1 MKYFVLLSLLLSS
14 AFSQSKY
21 TIKLP
26 ANYNA
31 EKAYPLFLILHGGNS
46 NQRFTQDY
54 WKSKRLSE
62 DFIVA
67 YLEASTLDRAPDRFG
82 WRNMQAERQN
92 VASYYREI
100 SQKYRVDTTR
110 IFAAG
115 FSNGAK
121 MSLDLAL
128 SNTLPLRG
136 LILQNHGGKLSSA
149 VTNENLAKASK
160 QALHVVLVA
169 GETDSRYLHESIE
182 LKGLFEKHDI
192 AFKYYL
198 NKNVGHTVPKNFSKL
213 LDDYIKFLTQVTN

>member
-1 MKYFVLLSLLLSS
+1 MLRIVFFSLLFSS

-31 EKAYPLFLILHGGNS
+31 EKAYALFLILHGGNS
-46 NQRFTQDY
+46 NQNFTQDY

-67 YLEASTLDRAPDRFG
+67 YLEASTIDRAPDRYG
-82 WRNMQAERQN
+82 WRNMQAERKN
-92 VASYYREI
+92 VAKYYREI
-100 SQKYRVDTTR
+100 VQKYRVDTTR

-128 SNTLPLRG
+128 SKTLPLRG
-136 LILQNHGGKLSSA
+136 LILQNHGGKLSPI
-149 VTNENLAKASK
+149 VTDKSVETAK
-160 QALHVVLVA
+160 QTLRVVLVA

-182 LKGLFEKHDI
+182 LKALFEKHQLP
-192 AFKYYL
+192 FKYYL
-198 NKNVGHTVPKNFSKL
+198 NKNVGHTVPQNFSAL
-213 LDDYIKFLTQVTN
+213 LDGYINYLLK